1 MGIITKVFGRTGD
14 ESPEPPSRDVR
25 ELAAPL
31 SRPAAQLVKSASETR
46 SYFGGTPS
54 LPAGRAWPS
63 NGATPLAFLA
73 CIDLA
78 SLAEKVPVPWLPSSG
93 HLLFFY
99 DTENQ
104 PWGFDP
110 KDRGGW
116 AVLLADGPSVLARP
130 PPAAPDFPRY
140 GMSFEKI
147 ATLPSYERP
156 EIIRLGLSDAE
167 SEDLIDATGSVYGG
181 EPRHQIDGF
190 PSPIQGDEME
200 LECQLVSNG
209 VYCGDSTGYTSAKA
223 KALRDGAA
231 DWRLL
236 LQIDSDDDWG
246 VMWGDAG
253 VLYFWIK
260 EADARARRFDQAW
273 VVLQCH

>member
-1 MGIITKVFGRTGD
+1 
-14 ESPEPPSRDVR
+14 
-25 ELAAPL
+25 
-31 SRPAAQLVKSASETR
+31 
-46 SYFGGTPS
+46 
-54 LPAGRAWPS
+54 
-63 NGATPLAFLA
+63 
-73 CIDLA
+73 
-78 SLAEKVPVPWLPSSG
+78 
-93 HLLFFY
+93 
-99 DTENQ
+99 
-104 PWGFDP
+104 
-110 KDRGGW
+110 
-116 AVLLADGPSVLARP
+116 VLLANEPVALAKP
-130 PPAAPDFPRY
+130 PPAAPDFPRH
-140 GMSFEKI
+140 GISFETI

-181 EPRHQIDGF
+181 EPKHQIDGF

-209 VYCGDSTGYTSAKA
+209 VYCGDSSGYTGAEA

-253 VLYFWIK
+253 VLYFWIR
-260 EADARARRFDQAW
+260 ETDARARRFDQAW